1 MGTEI
6 ERKFLVLDPTVVDGL
21 IGTVM
26 RQGYLSRI
34 AERTVRIRRKGKHG
48 VITIKGASIG
58 ASRSEWEYEIPAAD
72 ADAMLAICEGA
83 IVDKVRYRIDVAGR
97 AWEVDV
103 FAGANQGL
111 VMAEVELDREDAV
124 VEIPAWAGLEV
135 TDDPRYYN
143 ASLSRHPMPGG
154 AAS

>member
-6 ERKFLVLDPTVVDGL
+6 ERKFLVVDPTIVDGL
-21 IGTVM
+21 NGTVI
-26 RQGYLSRI
+26 RQGYLSRVS
-34 AERTVRIRRKGKHG
+34 ERTVRIRRHGERG
-48 VITIKGASIG
+48 VITIKGLSRG

-83 IVDKVRYRIDVAGR
+83 IVDKVRYLVDVAGR
-97 AWEVDV
+97 TWEVDA
-103 FAGANQGL
+103 FAGANHGL

-124 VEIPAWAGLEV
+124 VELPTWAGLEV

-143 ASLSRHPMPGG
+143 ASLSRDPMPGS
-154 AAS
+154 ATR